1 MKQKLLMTSATFYTD
16 VSLAMSFCAKI
27 MREDT
32 RGVRTYLR
40 EDVSE
45 TVREAVAETEINIA
59 SCDSAASTSLEA
71 IAIIITGT
79 YVNSSRAVSLCGVL
93 YFALGV

>member
-1 MKQKLLMTSATFYTD
+1 MYANFCTD
-16 VSLAMSFCAKI
+16 VGVVVGCCAKL

-32 RGVRTYLR
+32 RGVRTNLR